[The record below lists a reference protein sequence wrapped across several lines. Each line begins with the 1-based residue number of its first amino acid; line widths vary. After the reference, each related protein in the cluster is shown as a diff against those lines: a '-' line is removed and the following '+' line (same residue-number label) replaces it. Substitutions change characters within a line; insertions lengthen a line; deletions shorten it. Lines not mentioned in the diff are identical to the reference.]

1 MSAVIG
7 QTLGTFQIV
16 GKLGQGGMGEVY
28 RARDTR
34 LNRDVALK
42 VLPPAFATDPERLT
56 RFTRE
61 AQVLAAL
68 NHTNI
73 ASIYGMEG
81 SALVMELV
89 QGEDLSDIIARGPM
103 PLTEILPIAK
113 QIGDALEA
121 AHEQGI
127 VHRDMKPGNVKV
139 RADGT
144 VKVLDFGLA
153 KALGLEVT
161 GDGDP
166 MNSPTLAV
174 GATRIG
180 MILGTAAYMAPEQ
193 ARGKTVDR
201 RADIWAFGVI
211 LFEMLTGHRAF
222 EGDDVSITLANVL
235 KDDPDWR
242 RLPSDLPP
250 SISRLLRRCLEKDPR
265 RRLSAIADARLELDE
280 QEAPPAIAPQ
290 PAASRRRP
298 FAAWPAAA
306 LVAATLLGTA
316 GYVFWPSRSGSAS
329 TVSSRLSILPPAN
342 EHLYPDSAAVA
353 ISPDGTMVAFVVG
366 AVSGAVSGSD
376 SQIWVRPLE
385 SVLPRRLEDTEGG
398 QLPFWSADSR
408 RIGFFSHG
416 KLKTIA
422 ASGGRAETLADTPGA
437 RGGTWNA
444 ENVIVFAPDAQ
455 GPLYKVSATG
465 GKPEQVTTIDPAR
478 KEAAHRFP
486 AFLPDG
492 RHFLYSSLPGK
503 DGKFEIFAGS
513 LDDPSRTDL
522 GALEATPVFAEPGW
536 LMYSRQGVL
545 AALPFDPRALKI
557 TGDPVMLDDEPSTVF
572 DPINSFTAAHS
583 VSTSATGSI
592 AYYSAPSIN
601 TTATWHDV
609 NGGASSVLKVPPGH
623 YETISISPDG
633 TRAIMSRS
641 TSPSESSLWAVDLL
655 RGGASPLSS
664 GPGRNDVAIWAPDGE
679 RVVWA
684 ADRDGPQNLFVK
696 NVSDGAPERLL
707 YANDTL
713 FKGPVDWSRDGRWIL
728 VSQLDAETSQ
738 NIWLLDSSGTTPP
751 TLLIGGRG
759 TDLSGSLSPDGRW
772 IAYTTNDSGRLEL
785 YVQAF
790 PTAGRR
796 IQISEQ
802 GALGSWWSRD
812 GRQLT
817 FLDDDRNAL
826 WRVDVQPGETFAA
839 SVPKKLM
846 ALPADTIFVD
856 AMPDRQ
862 RFIVLTPELSGNGSL
877 TVVQNWHAPA
887 RR

>member
-1 MSAVIG
+1 M
-7 QTLGTFQIV
+7 
-16 GKLGQGGMGEVY
+16 
-28 RARDTR
+28 
-34 LNRDVALK
+34 AL
-42 VLPPAFATDPERLT
+42 TD
-56 RFTRE
+56 
-61 AQVLAAL
+61 
-68 NHTNI
+68 
-73 ASIYGMEG
+73 
-81 SALVMELV
+81 
-89 QGEDLSDIIARGPM
+89 
-103 PLTEILPIAK
+103 ILPIAK
-113 QIGDALEA
+113 QIVDALDA
-121 AHEQGI
+121 AHESGI
-127 VHRDMKPGNVKV
+127 VHRDMKPGNIKV

-153 KALGLEVT
+153 KALGLEAPEV
-161 GDGDP
+161 DP
-166 MNSPTLAV
+166 MNSPTLAND
-174 GATRIG
+174 ATRMG

-193 ARGKTVDR
+193 ARGKPVDR

-211 LFEMLTGHRAF
+211 LFEMLTGRRAF
-222 EGDDVSITLANVL
+222 EGDDASITLANVL
-235 KDDPDWR
+235 KEDPDWQ
-242 RLPSDLPP
+242 RLPSNLPP
-250 SISRLLRRCLEKDPR
+250 SINRLLRRCLEKDPR

-280 QEAPPAIAPQ
+280 QEAPFAIAP
-290 PAASRRRP
+290 PTAASRRRP
-298 FAAWPAAA
+298 FAASAAAA
-306 LVAATLLGTA
+306 LVGAMLLATA
-316 GYVFWPSRSGSAS
+316 GYVFWPSRSGSPSA
-329 TVSSRLSILPPAN
+329 VSSRLSILPPAN
-342 EHLYPDSAAVA
+342 ERLYPDSAAVA

-376 SQIWVRPLE
+376 SQIWVRTLD
-385 SVLPRRLEDTEGG
+385 SVSPRRLDDTEGG

-416 KLKTIA
+416 KLKIIS
-422 ASGGRAETLADTPGA
+422 ASGGRAETLADSPGA

-444 ENVIVFAPDAQ
+444 ANVIVFAPDAQ
-455 GPLYKVSATG
+455 GPLYKISATG
-465 GKPEQVTTIDPAR
+465 GKPEPVTTIDPAR

-486 AFLPDG
+486 TFLPDG
-492 RHFLYSSLPGK
+492 RHFVYSSLPGK

-513 LDDPSRTDL
+513 VDDASRTDL

-545 AALPFDPRALKI
+545 AALPFDPRTLRV

-609 NGGASSVLKVPPGH
+609 NGGSSSVLKVPPGH

-633 TRAIMSRS
+633 TRAAMSRS
-641 TSPSESSLWAVDLL
+641 TSPSESSLWVVDLL

-664 GPGRNDVAIWAPDGE
+664 GPGRNDVAIWSPDGE

-728 VSQLDAETSQ
+728 VSQLDPETSQ
-738 NIWLLDSSGTTPP
+738 DIWLLDSSGTKPP
-751 TLLIGGRG
+751 TSLIGGRG
-759 TDLSGSLSPDGRW
+759 TDLAASLSPDGRW

-796 IQISEQ
+796 VQISEQ
-802 GALGSWWSRD
+802 GAVGSWWSRD
-812 GRQLT
+812 GRP
-817 FLDDDRNAL
+817 
-826 WRVDVQPGETFAA
+826 VDVSRRRPRC
-839 SVPKKLM
+839 
-846 ALPADTIFVD
+846 AL
-856 AMPDRQ
+856 
-862 RFIVLTPELSGNGSL
+862 
-877 TVVQNWHAPA
+877 A
-887 RR
+887 RRCAAG